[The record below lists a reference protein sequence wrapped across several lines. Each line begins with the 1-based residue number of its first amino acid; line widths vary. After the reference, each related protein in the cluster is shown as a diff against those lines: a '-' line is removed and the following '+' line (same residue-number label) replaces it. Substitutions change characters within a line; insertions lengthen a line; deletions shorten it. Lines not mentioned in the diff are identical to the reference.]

1 VWRSG
6 ISITFLRCV
15 AKTCFHFSSVTSLY
29 IPWDFVLIL
38 LILAIV
44 IPWRGEVR
52 MKKLLSK
59 SDLTSADR
67 LSLYASTILFQWLIV
82 AIVLSRCLAR
92 DVAFEELGVTV
103 GDPWQVGWISLGLT
117 GFFCIVQFLGL
128 RKITRLKEDQRGA
141 TFAITEKIM
150 PRNPLETLVFAAL
163 ACTAGLSEEFLY
175 RGFVF
180 AAFVRMTVNYGT
192 PFAPSALLSSAMFAL
207 AHYYQGRRGVITT
220 FVVGMAFATI
230 RIWTGSLVP
239 AVLAHIGID
248 LVAGLAIPRFLQK
261 RIEQSG

>member
-1 VWRSG
+1 M
-6 ISITFLRCV
+6 TE
-15 AKTCFHFSSVTSLY
+15 TCFHFPPVTSLY

-38 LILAIV
+38 LGLAV
-44 IPWRGEVR
+44 LVPWRGNVR
-52 MKKLLSK
+52 MKRLLKK

-103 GDPWQVGWISLGLT
+103 GHPWQVAWISFGLT
-117 GFFCIVQFLGL
+117 GLFCIVQFLGL
-128 RKITRLKEDQRGA
+128 RKIASLPEVQRGA
-141 TFAITEKIM
+141 SFAITEKIM
-150 PRNPLETLVFAAL
+150 PRNPVETLVFAAL
-163 ACTAGLSEEFLY
+163 ACTAGISEEFLY

-180 AAFVRMTVNYGT
+180 AAFVRMIVNYGT
-192 PFAPSALLSSAMFAL
+192 PFAASAIVSSAMFAL

-220 FVVGMAFATI
+220 FIVGVAFATI

-239 AVLAHIGID
+239 VVLAHTGID
-248 LVAGLAIPRFLQK
+248 LIAGLFIPKFLRRK
-261 RIEQSG
+261 RLESI

>member
-1 VWRSG
+1 VP
-6 ISITFLRCV
+6 
-15 AKTCFHFSSVTSLY
+15 SLY

-38 LILAIV
+38 LILAV
-44 IPWRGEVR
+44 VVPWRGHVR
-52 MKKLLSK
+52 MKRLLK

-103 GDPWQVGWISLGLT
+103 GDRWQVAWVSFGLT

-128 RKITRLKEDQRGA
+128 RKITRLPEDQRGA

-150 PRNPLETLVFAAL
+150 PRDPVETLVFAAL
-163 ACTAGLSEEFLY
+163 ACTAGISEEFLY

-180 AAFVRMTVNYGT
+180 AALVRMIVNYGS
-192 PFAPSALLSSAMFAL
+192 PLAASAILSSAMFAL
-207 AHYYQGRRGVITT
+207 AHYYQGRKGIITT

-239 AVLAHIGID
+239 VVVAHIGID
-248 LVAGLAIPRFLQK
+248 LVAGLSVPRFLLKGQ
-261 RIEQSG
+261 RADA